1 MSWSNFSIRIP
12 AVHREGNIYY
22 RLFLPEHITTAQTG
36 FHDYTFLDIISHV
49 TTIKHATS
57 IIDEG
62 FSPCPINDY
71 SIVSKVTMYDGSLHV
86 HPLNSEKVI
95 WISPSAEVPLQT
107 SRYGNVAFS
116 IDFNSVICSNVTKFY
131 YVEFVQYKYE
141 RALRILLTNRE
152 YPLREFDPMD
162 LSSPLFFDRLSER
175 WQFANKHNSKNLTM
189 EIITDINIQF
199 HNVSYVNASRRR
211 ARIQG
216 SNVVGY
222 FPVFIDEKLG
232 YLFYSIFKKKIQ
244 VKDQYKDVT
253 ERDRY
258 CDQLISFLEN
268 MQQCGY
274 NNSANKLDEKVDE
287 NQNADATVKLLTI
300 PRCFRIPGGTFDW
313 EDIKYIR
320 VLYTLFHKY
329 GKHPSTTACLSVF
342 FEKTN
347 SFTQEQYRDSL
358 QSIDQLLGVFLNHF
372 YTEEAK
378 IIKEGF
384 RQYVAEVHGRS
395 LP

>member
-1 MSWSNFSIRIP
+1 M
-12 AVHREGNIYY
+12 
-22 RLFLPEHITTAQTG
+22 FLPEHITTVQAG
-36 FHDYTFLDIISHV
+36 FHDYTFLDIVSHV
-49 TTIKHATS
+49 TTIEHATS

-62 FSPCPINDY
+62 FSPSPINDY
-71 SIVSKVTMYDGSLHV
+71 SIVSRVTKYDGSFQV
-86 HPLNSEKVI
+86 HPLYSEQVI

-141 RALRILLTNRE
+141 RALRILLTNRD

-175 WQFANKHNSKNLTM
+175 WKFANKYNSKNLTM
-189 EIITDINIQF
+189 EIITDINIPF

-211 ARIQG
+211 VRIQE

-232 YLFYSIFKKKIQ
+232 YLFFSMFKKKIQ
-244 VKDQYKDVT
+244 AKGQYIDVT
-253 ERDRY
+253 KGDLY
-258 CDQLISFLEN
+258 YVQLISFLEN
-268 MQQCGY
+268 MRQCGY
-274 NNSANKLDEKVDE
+274 DNSADKLDEKVNE
-287 NQNADATVKLLTI
+287 NQNADDTVKLLTI
-300 PRCFRIPGGTFDW
+300 PRCFRIPNGKYDW
-313 EDIKYIR
+313 EDFNHVR

-329 GKHPSTTACLSVF
+329 RKHPSRIICLSKF

-347 SFTQEQYRDSL
+347 SFTQEKYRDSL

-372 YTEEAK
+372 YREEAE

-384 RQYVAEVHGRS
+384 QQYVAEVHGRS